1 MNLFYEEYPTTID
14 VCGESVQI
22 VTDFR
27 EYIKLLD
34 MLKDD
39 EVPDQIKIEI
49 ISDYFLSDPKDL
61 TEAVRELTKF
71 VTMEALREK
80 SYDCEDVSDGYR
92 KELYSFKLDY
102 PYILSAFLHDY
113 NIDLTSV
120 KYMHW
125 WKFRALFSGLSDNT
139 EVMQRIKYR
148 SIDVST
154 IRDKEERNR
163 IKKIQRAIML
173 PERELTD
180 FEIGDVFGQ

>member
-1 MNLFYEEYPTTID
+1 M
-14 VCGESVQI
+14 
-22 VTDFR
+22 
-27 EYIKLLD
+27 
-34 MLKDD
+34 
-39 EVPDQIKIEI
+39 
-49 ISDYFLSDPKDL
+49 
-61 TEAVRELTKF
+61 
-71 VTMEALREK
+71 
-80 SYDCEDVSDGYR
+80 
-92 KELYSFKLDY
+92 YSFKLDY